1 MSAEANPAKPA
12 GPFGRPF
19 PWVFVDGKFLTED
32 GARLSRH
39 ANALSYGTG
48 TFEGL
53 RASWNEEHGEL
64 YLFEPEGHY
73 QRMRLSARVLG
84 LELPFSPQELVEA
97 STELLRRNQV
107 RSDAYLRPL
116 YILAAEELPVRMH
129 DMGPCLSIAVTA
141 VVGDYINLA
150 GVKCMVTSWRRA
162 PDVVL
167 PSRAKLC
174 GSYVGPALA
183 KSEAVSRGYDEAIM
197 LNMAGSVAEATT
209 SNVFVRRGA
218 DWLTPPVTDDILEG
232 ITRAQVKTLLAERTG
247 RPVIERSIH
256 RTELFVCD
264 ELLLCGTAALV
275 VPVVEV
281 DGRPV
286 GDGRAGQTTTGLL
299 DELRSIA
306 RRADG
311 RHVEWTT
318 PVYAE
323 GGGYR

>member
-1 MSAEANPAKPA
+1 MSTETSPATRA

-19 PWVFVDGKFLTED
+19 PWVFVDGGFVPEVE
-32 GARLSRH
+32 ARLSVH

-48 TFEGL
+48 TFEGI

-64 YLFEPEGHY
+64 YLLEAEAHY
-73 QRMRLSARVLG
+73 ERMRLSARVLD
-84 LELPFSPQELVEA
+84 LELPLSPHELVDVT
-97 STELLRRNQV
+97 TELLRRNEA

-116 YILAAEELPVRMH
+116 YVLAGEELPVRMH
-129 DMGPCLSIAVTA
+129 DMGPRLSIAATPI
-141 VVGDYINLA
+141 VGDYINLA
-150 GVKCMVTSWRRA
+150 GVRCMISSWRRA

-167 PSRAKLC
+167 PGRAKLC

-183 KSEAVSRGYDEAIM
+183 KSEAIASGYDEAIM
-197 LNMAGSVAEATT
+197 LNMPGYVAEGTT

-232 ITRAQVKTLLAERTG
+232 ITRAQVKALLAERTG

-275 VPVVEV
+275 VPVVDV

-286 GDGRAGQTTTGLL
+286 GNGKAGETTTGLL
-299 DELRSIA
+299 DELRSTA

-318 PVYAE
+318 AVYGTVRGEA
-323 GGGYR
+323 